1 MLVGGGECAQVRGIG
16 DLFCVVF
23 FSFSFSLKRENKKPE
38 SLNLLPSFLLPTPPD
53 SALPGVH
60 SASVALLQEAAEV
73 TFDASFLKPADLI
86 AAVDGVG
93 FRAAVAGVSRAAGV
107 SEIVRL
113 EVKGMSCASCSG
125 AVERALLKVPG
136 VAAATVSAQLG
147 RADVSVSAVRPRS
160 SSSAS
165 AAAGGASAFSS
176 AAAAPSPSPP
186 PPLPLPSPAD
196 LISAVEG
203 AGFEARLLSRGP
215 PGRAPDRVLL
225 RARAAW
231 GGGSGSGGGG
241 AAASSLSSPS
251 LSSNE
256 NNYNTSSSS
265 LPAPL
270 SPLTP
275 AEGSYLEAAL
285 GAVPGV
291 ATVDVDLPSA
301 SASVAFDPDAA
312 GPRDLVRAAADVA
325 RVPCDVAP
333 VGADRAGSAAA
344 VAADVRRWRDEFA
357 HAAAFTLP
365 VYFTSMVVPM
375 LLPKLHHLLMTTM
388 VFGFPLDE
396 LLKWGLTTPVQF
408 GAGGRRFHA
417 GAIRA
422 LRAKRANMDVLVS
435 LGTNAAYLYS
445 AVSVLHHHFARHHF
459 MPDVPGKGHSMLYV
473 PTDFFE
479 TAAMLLS
486 FILLGKWLE
495 ASAKGRTGAAVAAL
509 LSLAPRRALLVTFD
523 DSSNVGSKKIH
534 DDELDDLS
542 HLVITSETELPAEL
556 VHRGDILKTVPGA
569 RLPADGVVVAG
580 TSHVDESM
588 LTGEPA
594 PVSKKPG
601 STVFGG
607 TVNRGGGT
615 LLVRATAVGGRA
627 AIAQIA
633 RLVDEAQL
641 SKAPIQAAADRLA
654 GAFVPAVVLASLS
667 TFAVWYIAGVF
678 HLYPIEWLPRGHT
691 SFLFALRF
699 SIAVLVVACPCAL
712 GLATPTAVMVGTGVA
727 ASHGVLVKGG
737 DALERGAKLSAVIFD
752 KTGTLT
758 SGVPSVVDIF
768 LAERSGRGGG
778 SGGGGGRR
786 NGENGNGNDAT
797 ATATTARFS
806 RRVLLGAA
814 AALEAHSTHPLAS
827 AITAAAERELSSG
840 SAGVG
845 GTRSAR
851 SGGARGNSSSGGGVV
866 VRRSRA
872 GGGGEGGGAENETSF
887 SSSSFSNGTRDV
899 TWLPLTADDVDVVP
913 GLGVR
918 GGVDSSTLLLPSSIT
933 STSTATTPTATSL
946 IPTTPQPPPSP
957 LSPYLRVAVGS
968 ERLMAE
974 EGVPLP
980 VAVVDWAS
988 SSARRARSV
997 VYVSLDGR
1005 LAGAIAVADPPRPE
1019 AAGVV
1024 AFLKAQG
1031 YVVAM
1036 VTGDSAAAAAAVGA
1050 SLGIDAENI
1059 AAGCLPAAKVECV
1072 RELRAALQLQSS
1084 NSGSPSSSSLP
1095 SSSSSYYGM
1104 LYRFLAA
1111 ARAVVVEPWS
1121 GSGSSSSAN
1130 SISIGGGVA
1139 MVGDGVND
1147 APALAAADVGVALA
1161 AGTDVAVE
1169 AADYVLVRADLE
1181 GVPLALSLARAT
1193 LRRVRLNYFWA
1204 LAYNVVM
1211 LPAAAGALY
1220 PSFKVQVPPAAAGAA
1235 MAFSSVSVVCS
1246 SLALRRFR
1254 PPPPV
1259 MRTKKREAES
1269 EMEVEVE

>member
-1 MLVGGGECAQVRGIG
+1 MNETR
-16 DLFCVVF
+16 
-23 FSFSFSLKRENKKPE
+23 K
-38 SLNLLPSFLLPTPPD
+38 LNLIFLSPFRSLSLFLSFPPFPSIHSSN

-73 TFDASFLKPADLI
+73 IFDASVLKPSDLI

-93 FRAAVAGVSRAAGV
+93 FRAAVAGVARAQAV
-107 SEIVRL
+107 TEIVRL
-113 EVKGMSCASCSG
+113 EVRGMSCASCSG

-136 VAAATVSAQLG
+136 VASATVSAQLG
-147 RADVSVSAVRPRS
+147 RADVSLS
-160 SSSAS
+160 SSSAVV
-165 AAAGGASAFSS
+165 AAAARPLAAAEAAAAAAAASTSSSSS
-176 AAAAPSPSPP
+176 AAATPPLPGAAPP
-186 PPLPLPSPAD
+186 PPLPSPAE
-196 LISAVEG
+196 LITAVEA

-231 GGGSGSGGGG
+231 GATTASTSSDTGD
-241 AAASSLSSPS
+241 AAPPPS
-251 LSSNE
+251 LP
-256 NNYNTSSSS
+256 T
-265 LPAPL
+265 PL
-270 SPLTP
+270 YQLTA
-275 AEGSYLEAAL
+275 AEASALERAL
-285 GAVPGV
+285 LAVPGV
-291 ATVDVDLPSA
+291 ATVDVDAATA

-312 GPRDLVRAAADVA
+312 GPRDLVRAALEVA

-357 HAAAFTLP
+357 SAALLTLP
-365 VYFTSMVVPM
+365 VYLLAMVVPM
-375 LLPKLHHLLMTTM
+375 ATPKLYRALMTTM

-417 GAIRA
+417 GAVRA
-422 LRAKRANMDVLVS
+422 LRAGRANMDVLVS
-435 LGTNAAYLYS
+435 LGTSAAYLYS
-445 AVSVLHHHFARHHF
+445 AVSVLHHHFARHHV
-459 MPDVPGKGHSMLYV
+459 MPPDVPGKGHSMLYV

-495 ASAKGRTGAAVAAL
+495 AGAKGRTGAAVAAL
-509 LSLAPRRALLVTFD
+509 LSLAPRRALLVTLEAGPD
-523 DSSNVGSKKIH
+523 GEKGADG
-534 DDELDDLS
+534 DLLS
-542 HLVITSETELPAEL
+542 GGIASETELPAEL

-569 RLPADGVVVAG
+569 RLPADGIVVAG
-580 TSHVDESM
+580 SSYVDESM

-594 PVSKKPG
+594 PVSKRPG
-601 STVFGG
+601 SSVFGG

-615 LLVRATAVGGRA
+615 LLVKATAVGGRA

-654 GAFVPAVVLASLS
+654 GAFVPAVVLAAAS
-667 TFAVWYIAGVF
+667 TFAVWYAAGVLR
-678 HLYPIEWLPRGHT
+678 LYPAEWLPRGHT
-691 SFLFALRF
+691 PFLFALRF

-737 DALERGAKLSAVIFD
+737 DALERGARLSAVIFD

-758 SGVPSVVDIF
+758 LGVPSVVDVF
-768 LAERSGRGGG
+768 LGEGRGGSG
-778 SGGGGGRR
+778 SAGGEG
-786 NGENGNGNDAT
+786 AT
-797 ATATTARFS
+797 SASPAARFP
-806 RRVLLGAA
+806 RRALLAAA

-827 AITAAAERELSSG
+827 AITSAAERELS
-840 SAGVG
+840 G
-845 GTRSAR
+845 GGGG
-851 SGGARGNSSSGGGVV
+851 GGAARERRAAARKGARRSSSSSGAVA
-866 VRRSRA
+866 RRARA
-872 GGGGEGGGAENETSF
+872 RGGAPADEPP
-887 SSSSFSNGTRDV
+887 SSSSASFSTFASNGSGMSGTRDV
-899 TWLPLTADDVDVVP
+899 SWLPLTADDVEVVP

-918 GGVDSSTLLLPSSIT
+918 GGVEASALLPWPSAASTPAPSSSLLI
-933 STSTATTPTATSL
+933 ATTP
-946 IPTTPQPPPSP
+946 PPPPSP
-957 LSPYLRVAVGS
+957 PSPPYLRVAVGS

-974 EGVPLP
+974 EGVSLP
-980 VAVVDWAS
+980 AAAVDWAS
-988 SSARRARSV
+988 LSARRARSV
-997 VYVSLDGR
+997 VYVAVEGA
-1005 LAGAIAVADPPRPE
+1005 LAGALAVADPPRPE

-1024 AFLKAQG
+1024 ASLKARG
-1031 YVVAM
+1031 FVVAM

-1050 SLGIDAENI
+1050 SLGIDQENI

-1072 RELRAALQLQSS
+1072 RELRAAMLSSSTSSSSVAPCSSPSKLRGMLSRALAAGRAVFVEPWLSEASAASS
-1084 NSGSPSSSSLP
+1084 NSRG
-1095 SSSSSYYGM
+1095 GN
-1104 LYRFLAA
+1104 
-1111 ARAVVVEPWS
+1111 
-1121 GSGSSSSAN
+1121 GGG
-1130 SISIGGGVA
+1130 GGGVA
-1139 MVGDGVND
+1139 MVGDGIND

-1169 AADYVLVRADLE
+1169 AADYVLIRADLE
-1181 GVPLALSLARAT
+1181 GVPLAFSLARAT

-1259 MRTKKREAES
+1259 LRSRRSDAAAAAE
-1269 EMEVEVE
+1269 VG